1 MTGNDAPETVKP
13 APVTAPAFTVT
24 ATVPEDVKVT
34 DFVTA
39 VFSATLPN
47 DRAVALTFSVG
58 VAAFSC
64 RANPLEVPPAL
75 AEIVADCA
83 VVTDVTV
90 ALNDVLADAAGTVT
104 EAGTVTALLL
114 LERLTA
120 TPPLGAGPVNV
131 TVHASVPAPVID
143 ELLQDTALTV
153 GAVVV
158 PVPLK
163 LTAAVGLVDELLVIV
178 SCPDTEPAV
187 VGSNCTVRTTD

>member
-1 MTGNDAPETVKP
+1 MTGNVAPETEKP
-13 APVTAPAFTVT
+13 APVTVPAFTVT

-47 DRAVALTFSVG
+47 DKAVELTLSVG

-64 RANPLEVPPAL
+64 SEKLIDVLPVL
-75 AEIVADCA
+75 AVMVADCA
-83 VVTDVTV
+83 VVTDDTV
-90 ALNDVLADAAGTVT
+90 ALNAALADAAGTVT

-114 LERLTA
+114 LERLTV
-120 TPPLGAGPVNV
+120 TPPLGADPVNV

-143 ELLQDTALTV
+143 ELLQDMALTV
-153 GAVVV
+153 GAVDA

-163 LTAAVGLVDELLVIV
+163 LTEAVELVDELLVIV
-178 SCPDTEPAV
+178 S
-187 VGSNCTVRTTD
+187 

>member
-1 MTGNDAPETVKP
+1 MTGNVAPETEKP
-13 APVTAPAFTVT
+13 APVTVPAFTVT

-47 DRAVALTFSVG
+47 DRAVALTLSVG

-64 RANPLEVPPAL
+64 SEKPIDVLPVL
-75 AEIVADCA
+75 AVMLADCA
-83 VVTDVTV
+83 VVTDDTV
-90 ALNDVLADAAGTVT
+90 ALNAALVDAAGTVT
-104 EAGTVTALLL
+104 EEGTLTALLL

-120 TPPLGAGPVNV
+120 TPPLGADPVNV

-153 GAVVV
+153 GAVDA

-163 LTAAVGLVDELLVIV
+163 LTEAVGLVDEVLVMV
-178 SCPDTEPAV
+178 SCPDNEPAV
-187 VGSNCTVRTTD
+187 VGSNCTVMTTD

>member
-1 MTGNDAPETVKP
+1 MAGNVAPETEKP
-13 APVTAPAFTVT
+13 APVTEPAFTVT

-58 VAAFSC
+58 VAAFNC
-64 RANPLEVPPAL
+64 RANPLEAPPAL

-83 VVTDVTV
+83 VVTDATV
-90 ALNDVLADAAGTVT
+90 ALNDALADAAGTVT

-120 TPPLGAGPVNV
+120 IPPVGADPLNV

-143 ELLQDTALTV
+143 EVPQETVLTV
-153 GAVVV
+153 GAVDA

-163 LTAAVGLVDELLVIV
+163 TNCGRRVGRRVARNRQLARQRILLHLGQ
-178 SCPDTEPAV
+178 TEP
-187 VGSNCTVRTTD
+187 